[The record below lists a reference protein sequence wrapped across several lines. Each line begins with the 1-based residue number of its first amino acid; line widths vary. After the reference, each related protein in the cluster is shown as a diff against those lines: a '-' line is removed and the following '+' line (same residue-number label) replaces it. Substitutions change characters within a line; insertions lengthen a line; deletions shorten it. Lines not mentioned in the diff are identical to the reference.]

1 MGKRTLCLG
10 TGEFMYIP
18 MKIAAE
24 MGENI
29 LYQSTTRS
37 PIHPVSNDVNYA
49 IHNHFSY
56 PSPEDPTITNYF
68 YNISPHDYDEAFVF
82 IERDL
87 GKKPY
92 LLFYSSYKQLFLLF
106 ISSHFQIA

>member
-29 LYQSTTRS
+29 LYQSTTKALS
-37 PIHPVSNDVNYA
+37 I
-49 IHNHFSY
+49 
-56 PSPEDPTITNYF
+56 
-68 YNISPHDYDEAFVF
+68 
-82 IERDL
+82 
-87 GKKPY
+87 
-92 LLFYSSYKQLFLLF
+92 LFQMM
-106 ISSHFQIA
+106 